1 MKLVTMGAKGWL
13 RSVPAGLAPAGD
25 TLDRL
30 VRQGV
35 ATYLGSV
42 GWDIPGRPVVKA
54 TEKWCIRVVT
64 DDDQTLG
71 CGRDIGYRQGRA
83 NITPQ
88 VRVFYRYFGVVIK
101 GWASYLHR
109 AIIHDHYEL
118 MLNH

>member
-1 MKLVTMGAKGWL
+1 MKLVTMSAEGWL
-13 RSVPAGLAPAGD
+13 RSVPAGLTPAGD
-25 TLDRL
+25 TFDYLI
-30 VRQGV
+30 RQGV
-35 ATYLGSV
+35 AIYLGSV

-64 DDDQTLG
+64 DDDQALG
-71 CGRDIGYRQGRA
+71 CGRDVGYHQRRA

>member
-1 MKLVTMGAKGWL
+1 MKLVTMSAEGRL
-13 RSVPAGLAPAGD
+13 RSIPAGLAPTGD
-25 TLDRL
+25 AFDYLI
-30 VRQGV
+30 RQGT
-35 ATYLGSV
+35 AIYLGSV
-42 GWDIPGRPVVKA
+42 GWDIPSRPVVKA
-54 TEKWCIRVVT
+54 TEKWRIWVVT

-101 GWASYLHR
+101 SWASYFHR

>member
-1 MKLVTMGAKGWL
+1 MKLVTMSAEGWL
-13 RSVPAGLAPAGD
+13 RSIPAGLAPTGD
-25 TLDRL
+25 AFDYLI
-30 VRQGV
+30 RQG
-35 ATYLGSV
+35 AAIYLSGV
-42 GWDIPGRPVVKA
+42 GWDIPSRPVVKA
-54 TEKWCIRVVT
+54 TEKWCIRVVA

-101 GWASYLHR
+101 SWASYFHR

>member
-1 MKLVTMGAKGWL
+1 MKLVTMSAKGWL
-13 RSVPAGLAPAGD
+13 RPIPAGLAPAGD

-30 VRQGV
+30 VWQGI
-35 ATYLGSV
+35 AIYLGSV
-42 GWDIPGRPVVKA
+42 GWDIPSRPVVKA

-64 DDDQTLG
+64 DDDQALG
-71 CGRDIGYRQGRA
+71 CGRGVGYHQRRA

-101 GWASYLHR
+101 SWASYLHR